1 MSTEEISFLN
11 ESDSYC
17 VCFIDM
23 IGSTK
28 VISQIST
35 FPDKVRKYYSV
46 FLNSMSAI
54 IKKHEGIIIK
64 NIGDSLIFYFPKTSD
79 STNRSAFWNVIECCV
94 TMMAAYKFV
103 NSEMSKM
110 RLPSVNYRISAD
122 YGKAIIAKSASY
134 QTHDLFGPILDLCTK
149 INSKAPPNGM
159 VIGNDLYQI
168 VNSFLNSSSLFT
180 SSFADEFNFEMIGEY
195 PASIGLKQSY
205 PIYSVI
211 SKYTNYSTT
220 TTTTAVQHVDTEN
233 MLKLQG
239 EKQKEALLR
248 QKQQQEENKSKNNI
262 LIVDDEPDIV
272 FTYKSILNEQGYNVD
287 AFTDPRQALLRFSQ
301 LDPLYYKLI
310 LLDVR
315 MPNANGFQLYYKF
328 KAINPNVKILFV
340 TALDVMGE
348 ELASM
353 LPGFSAEN
361 DLIKKPLSNDQ
372 YINKIKSVLSA

>member
-11 ESDSYC
+11 QSDSYGVC
-17 VCFIDM
+17 VIDM

-35 FPDKVRKYYSV
+35 YPDKIRKYYSV

-54 IKKHEGIIIK
+54 IKKHGGVIIK

-79 STNRSAFWNVIECCV
+79 RTNRSAFWNVIECCV

-103 NSEMSKM
+103 NSEMTKM

-122 YGKAIIAKSASY
+122 YGEAIIAKSASS

-149 INSKAPPNGM
+149 INSNAPPNGT
-159 VIGNDLYQI
+159 VIGNELYQI
-168 VNSFLNSSSLFT
+168 LKSFLDSSST
-180 SSFADEFNFEMIGEY
+180 PSVADDYNFEMIGKY
-195 PASIGLKQSY
+195 PTTIGLKQSY
-205 PIYSVI
+205 PIYSVM
-211 SKYTNYSTT
+211 SKYTSCN
-220 TTTTAVQHVDTEN
+220 TTTTAAHQVDPEN
-233 MLKLQG
+233 LLKLRKQRQG
-239 EKQKEALLR
+239 KQIE
-248 QKQQQEENKSKNNI
+248 QQSQQQEKDKSHDNNNI
-262 LIVDDEPDIV
+262 LIVDDEPDIA
-272 FTYKSILNEQGYNVD
+272 FTFKSILNEEGYNVD
-287 AFTDPRQALLRFSQ
+287 AFTDPRQALLHFSQ

-310 LLDVR
+310 LLDIR

-353 LPGFSAEN
+353 LPGFSAQH

-372 YINKIKSVLSA
+372 YVNKIRSALSI

>member
-1 MSTEEISFLN
+1 
-11 ESDSYC
+11 
-17 VCFIDM
+17 M

-28 VISQIST
+28 IISQIST
-35 FPDKVRKYYSV
+35 FPDKIRKYYSV

-54 IKKHEGIIIK
+54 IKKHGGIIIK
-64 NIGDSLIFYFPKTSD
+64 NVGDSLIFYFPETSD
-79 STNRSAFWNVIECCV
+79 CTNRSAFWNVIECCV
-94 TMMAAYKFV
+94 TMMAAYNFV
-103 NSEMSKM
+103 NLEMSKM

-122 YGKAIIAKSASY
+122 YGKAIIAKSATSH
-134 QTHDLFGPILDLCTK
+134 THDLFGPIVDLCTK
-149 INSKAPPNGM
+149 INSMATPNGM

-168 VNSFLNSSSLFT
+168 LKSFLDSSSLST
-180 SSFADEFNFEMIGEY
+180 SSFADDFAFEMIGEY
-195 PASIGLKQSY
+195 PATTGLKQSY

-211 SKYTNYSTT
+211 SKYTNHNTT
-220 TTTTAVQHVDTEN
+220 TTTVQHMGTEN
-233 MLKLQG
+233 MLKLQE
-239 EKQKEALLR
+239 EKQRGAQLS
-248 QKQQQEENKSKNNI
+248 QQQEENNSKNNI
-262 LIVDDEPDIV
+262 LIVDDEPDIA

-287 AFTDPRQALLRFSQ
+287 AFTDSRQALLHFSQ

-310 LLDVR
+310 LLDIR

-361 DLIKKPLSNDQ
+361 DLIKKPISNDQ
-372 YINKIKSVLSA
+372 YINKIKSVLFA

>member
-17 VCFIDM
+17 VCVIDM

-35 FPDKVRKYYSV
+35 FPDKIRKYYSV

-54 IKKHEGIIIK
+54 IKKHGGRIIK

-79 STNRSAFWNVIECCV
+79 CTNRSAFWNVIECCV

-122 YGKAIIAKSASY
+122 YGKAIIAKSASSH
-134 QTHDLFGPILDLCTK
+134 THDLFGPILDLCIK
-149 INSKAPPNGM
+149 INSNAPPNGM
-159 VIGNDLYQI
+159 VIGNDLYKI
-168 VNSFLNSSSLFT
+168 LKSFLDSSSTPLV
-180 SSFADEFNFEMIGEY
+180 ADDYNFEMIGKY
-195 PASIGLKQSY
+195 PTAIVSKQFY
-205 PIYSVI
+205 PIYSVV
-211 SKYTNYSTT
+211 SKYTSCN
-220 TTTTAVQHVDTEN
+220 TTTAAQQMDPESL
-233 MLKLQG
+233 LKLRKERQ
-239 EKQKEALLR
+239 EKQIE
-248 QKQQQEENKSKNNI
+248 QQSQQQEKNKSHDNNI
-262 LIVDDEPDIV
+262 LIIDDEPDIA
-272 FTYKSILNEQGYNVD
+272 FTYKSILNEEGYNVD
-287 AFTDPRQALLRFSQ
+287 AFTDPRQALMHFSQ

-310 LLDVR
+310 LLDIR

-328 KAINPNVKILFV
+328 KAMNPDVKILFV

-348 ELASM
+348 ELSSM
-353 LPGFSAEN
+353 LPGFSAQH

-372 YINKIKSVLSA
+372 YINAIKSALSR